1 MTLVRARF
9 DAARTQI
16 FSQDSV
22 KQLFNT
28 QAVFLPL
35 YPLCVS
41 GQKRPLVETPHS
53 FEINKTVL
61 AQLNTEFKKTFKL
74 HCCLV
79 GGDQKEPKKAVVTLP
94 FPGGEWNAESVY
106 NSIVWKS
113 FEEAN
118 EACNEVRV
126 CHLVLCCLDP
136 LSTIYDSLFASQEQ
150 LAKDAVAKEEA
161 HKKKKFH
168 GVSLIM
174 KQAVTSIC
182 LLPGCSSCP
191 ARRLHCPL
199 FRTAVLPLRSNRKR
213 STITKQAAVPVLS
226 KPTHLFD
233 RCQELPSLLSS
244 SRFWLLLC

>member
-1 MTLVRARF
+1 MEYPAFQGDSSKPALQAQQKEWHILSVMSLVRARF

-22 KQLFNT
+22 KQFFNT

-53 FEINKTVL
+53 FEINKTIL

-79 GGDQKEPKKAVVTLP
+79 GGDQKEPKRAVVTLP
-94 FPGGEWNAESVY
+94 FLGGEWNAESVY

-113 FEEAN
+113 FDEAT

-126 CHLVLCCLDP
+126 CQ
-136 LSTIYDSLFASQEQ
+136 S
-150 LAKDAVAKEEA
+150 
-161 HKKKKFH
+161 
-168 GVSLIM
+168 G
-174 KQAVTSIC
+174 
-182 LLPGCSSCP
+182 
-191 ARRLHCPL
+191 
-199 FRTAVLPLRSNRKR
+199 
-213 STITKQAAVPVLS
+213 
-226 KPTHLFD
+226 
-233 RCQELPSLLSS
+233 SLLS
-244 SRFWLLLC
+244 